1 MGVGSI
7 HGKNQESRVA
17 ADRSG
22 VLSGNAHTS
31 PSHVGSGTGLKAK
44 ISILTTSPARGD
56 WVTLSAEHSGPHIK
70 EYEWSFEYADEP
82 TNDTEIVGAQIA
94 PPLNACTKTD
104 VKIKILVLRS
114 LRVTLTVTDNENS
127 SAVGQRTIEVNARKW
142 KTKFARRPL
151 RHLDLKILPGQ
162 EGFGLNNCTTEGER
176 AAGHILHRAKPTS
189 INADRDLIYGYEDD
203 KVGFA
208 VDQVSDP
215 GGPFHEFY
223 YVSSY
228 KIYIDRTPF
237 VNRRLLP
244 PNGEVYGF
252 NAGTPEYSRCL
263 ATIVKSLIAHEEIHT
278 DLIAESLDDLD
289 PAPKVENFIHTDQDQ
304 LRLIANQAC
313 DDADSSFQE
322 ATGEDNVHDR
332 LKQRHPEFNIRGK
345 ILITDTNEYYIESIA
360 EMGDKGSVS
369 E

>member
-7 HGKNQESRVA
+7 HGKNQETRVA
-17 ADRSG
+17 ADRSS
-22 VLSGNAHTS
+22 VLSGNAPS
-31 PSHVGSGTGLKAK
+31 GPSHVGSGTGLKAK
-44 ISILTTSPARGD
+44 ISVLTNNPARGS
-56 WVTLSAEHSGPHIK
+56 WVTLSAEHSGSHIK
-70 EYEWSFEYADEP
+70 EYEWSFAYADEP
-82 TNDTEIVGAQIA
+82 TNDTEIVGAQTV
-94 PPLNACTKTD
+94 PPLKVCSKTN
-104 VKIKILVLRS
+104 VKIRILVLRS
-114 LRVTLTVTDNENS
+114 LKVTLTVTDNENS
-127 SAVGQRTIEVNARKW
+127 SAVAQGAIEVDARKW

-162 EGFGLNNCTTEGER
+162 EGFGLNNCTTEGDR
-176 AAGHILHRAKPTS
+176 ASGHILHRAKPTTM
-189 INADRDLIYGYEDD
+189 NAEGDLTYGYEDD

-223 YVSSY
+223 YVSSC
-228 KIYIDRTPF
+228 KLYIDRTPF

-244 PNGEVYGF
+244 PNGEVYAF
-252 NAGTPEYSRCL
+252 NQGSPEYSKCL
-263 ATIVKSLIAHEEIHT
+263 ATIVKSVTAHEEIHT

-289 PAPKVENFIHTDQDQ
+289 PAPKLENFIHTDRDQ

-322 ATGEDNVHDR
+322 ATGEDNVHAR
-332 LKQRHPEFNIRGK
+332 LKLRHPEFNIRGK
-345 ILITDTNEYYIESIA
+345 ILITDTDEYYIENIA